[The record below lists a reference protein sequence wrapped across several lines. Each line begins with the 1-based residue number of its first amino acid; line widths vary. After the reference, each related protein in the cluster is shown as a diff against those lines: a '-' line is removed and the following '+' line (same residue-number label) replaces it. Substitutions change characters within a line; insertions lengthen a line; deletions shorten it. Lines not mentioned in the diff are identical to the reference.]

1 MDTALVFMWKLTC
14 ETADVH
20 RGFLLTVLSLLN
32 PVIYIWMP
40 WHYTTV
46 SLLPFLSAGI
56 YFGWK
61 AWKAEKLSC
70 KTGYAAVTGVLT
82 VLGMRIRVTEAI
94 LLIAFLIMA
103 VCMGGWKKQL
113 LFCVLPFLLM
123 CGMTWTLTGAVRN
136 HYADFDSSD
145 KEFPPV
151 HFVMM

>member
-1 MDTALVFMWKLTC
+1 M
-14 ETADVH
+14 
-20 RGFLLTVLSLLN
+20 
-32 PVIYIWMP
+32 
-40 WHYTTV
+40 
-46 SLLPFLSAGI
+46 
-56 YFGWK
+56 
-61 AWKAEKLSC
+61 
-70 KTGYAAVTGVLT
+70 
-82 VLGMRIRVTEAI
+82 LGMRIRVTEAI

-151 HFVMM
+151 HFVMMGVGEDGTYKKQDVEFTEAISGEKEKTRADIHEMEKRIREVQDCSRLPAEKCGSPGRMDPVVSSQNGCIH

>member
-1 MDTALVFMWKLTC
+1 MDTALVFMWKPTWRQRMFT
-14 ETADVH
+14 EV
-20 RGFLLTVLSLLN
+20 FLLTVLSLLN

-94 LLIAFLIMA
+94 LLIAF
-103 VCMGGWKKQL
+103 
-113 LFCVLPFLLM
+113 
-123 CGMTWTLTGAVRN
+123 
-136 HYADFDSSD
+136 
-145 KEFPPV
+145 
-151 HFVMM
+151 